1 MKRLFT
7 LLLAALMLAGCG
19 KQGDY
24 TPTGDGLTID
34 ETEEGV
40 VIPTTQ
46 NGEQQ
51 DLTMPCYVDV
61 TMNPLQ
67 CTDYTNRAF
76 ISLLY
81 QGLFAVSREYAV
93 EPMLCG
99 KYSMAGDMKS
109 YVFYVDEAAR
119 FSDGSV
125 VRAADVAATL
135 REARKSSYYG
145 GRFLHVTS
153 ISETE
158 DGGVCIELDTAC
170 ENLPILLDIPIIK
183 ESELEAQHPVGTGAY
198 ILDST
203 GKEWLL
209 RRNTNWWCKAQLP
222 INTPTIVLA
231 KAYSNQQIRDDF
243 QFSELNLVC
252 ADPCTDRYT
261 DYRCDY
267 ELWGCESG
275 VFTYI
280 AFSDMSNVFENAQLR
295 AALTYAIDRDRL
307 SESIYRGFGKSA
319 TLPASPNSP
328 YYNKGLAERYGY
340 DPEKFQQALQDSG
353 KEGKQIVFLVNS
365 DDSLRVRAAR
375 QVADQ
380 LTQCGLVVV
389 MKELSGKAYTSAIEK
404 REFDLYMGQTK
415 LSANMDLSAF
425 FMPSGKL
432 SLGGVANSSTY
443 NLCLQALEN
452 HGNYYTLHQQIMDQG
467 RLCPVLFCSQA
478 LYASRGVVTGL
489 SPARDNL
496 FWYSIGKTM
505 EKAFI
510 RE

>member
-1 MKRLFT
+1 MKRLFA

-24 TPTGDGLTID
+24 TPTGDGLTIE
-34 ETEEGV
+34 ETEVGDMASSNS
-40 VIPTTQ
+40 
-46 NGEQQ
+46 NGDPQ

-61 TMNPLQ
+61 TMNPLR

-76 ISLLY
+76 VSLIY
-81 QGLFAVSREYAV
+81 QSLFTVSRDYVV
-93 EPMLCG
+93 EPMLCSR
-99 KYSMAGDMKS
+99 YSMADDMKS

-119 FSDGSV
+119 FSDGSAV
-125 VRAADVAATL
+125 SAADVAATL
-135 REARKSSYYG
+135 REARKSSYYS
-145 GRFLHVTS
+145 GRFQHITA

-158 DGGVCIELDTAC
+158 DGGISIVLDTAC
-170 ENLPILLDIPIIK
+170 ENLPILLDIPILK
-183 ESELEAQHPVGTGAY
+183 ASELDAKHPLGSGAY
-198 ILDST
+198 VLDAN

-222 INTPTIVLA
+222 ISSPAIVLA

-252 ADPCTDRYT
+252 ADPCSDRYT

-280 AFSDMSNVFENAQLR
+280 AFCDMSQVFNNLQLR
-295 AALTYAIDRDRL
+295 AAVTHAVDRDLL
-307 SESIYRGFGKSA
+307 SESVYRGFGKSA
-319 TLPASPNSP
+319 TLPASPISP

-340 DPEKFQQALQDSG
+340 DPEKFQQVVQETG
-353 KEGKQIVFLVNS
+353 MEGKQVVFLVNS

-380 LTQCGLVVV
+380 LTTSGLVVV
-389 MKELSGKAYTSAIEK
+389 MKEVSGQDYTDALER

-425 FMPSGKL
+425 FMPDGKL
-432 SLGGVANSSTY
+432 SVGGVENATIY

-452 HGNYYTLHQQIMDQG
+452 HGNYYTLYQQIMDQG

-478 LYASRGVVTGL
+478 VYASRGVVTGL
-489 SPARDNL
+489 EPARDNL

-505 EKAFI
+505 EEAFI
-510 RE
+510 RN